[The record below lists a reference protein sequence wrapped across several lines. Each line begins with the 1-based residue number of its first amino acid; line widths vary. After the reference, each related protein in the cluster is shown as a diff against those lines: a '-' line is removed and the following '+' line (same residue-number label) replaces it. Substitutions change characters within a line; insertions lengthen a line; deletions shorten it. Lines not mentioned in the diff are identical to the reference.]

1 MSETRAPFK
10 KPRSWR
16 RRLRLWRAR
25 LDRMARGPLALPAL
39 FAGSVLESTLLPWPI
54 EFPLLAYMLRGRRQV
69 VEATLVVTLGSV
81 LGCVLSYW
89 AGRLAL
95 DLAAEFISARPDL
108 ALSLEGARARID
120 AYGAWAV
127 GVSMLTPVPV
137 QLSSFAA
144 GAALI
149 PAPLFVLAAFSGR
162 LVRYGAMGV
171 LLFIFGRRVLWLWAR
186 LPNGLRLAVR
196 LGALALFALM
206 MGAAIV
212 LVAGGASAA

>member
-1 MSETRAPFK
+1 
-10 KPRSWR
+10 
-16 RRLRLWRAR
+16 
-25 LDRMARGPLALPAL
+25 MARGPLALLAL

-95 DLAAEFISARPDL
+95 DLAEAFISARPDL

-149 PAPLFVLAAFSGR
+149 PAPLFVLAAFSAGALWRHGR
-162 LVRYGAMGV
+162 STVPLWPPRALAVGAPAKRAAPCGARRGGGAVRPDDGGGDHTGR
-171 LLFIFGRRVLWLWAR
+171 GRR
-186 LPNGLRLAVR
+186 
-196 LGALALFALM
+196 
-206 MGAAIV
+206 
-212 LVAGGASAA
+212 